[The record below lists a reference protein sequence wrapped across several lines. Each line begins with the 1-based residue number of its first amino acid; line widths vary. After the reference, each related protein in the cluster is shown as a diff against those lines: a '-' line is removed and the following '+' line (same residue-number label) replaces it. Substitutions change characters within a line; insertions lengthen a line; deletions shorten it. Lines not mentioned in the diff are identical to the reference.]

1 MTILEKTPTRLVVQA
16 GPQTGKF
23 LVAVFMLVISGFM
36 IIGPQST
43 VFTCQRHDDG
53 TGECTLNEY
62 RLIGSS
68 QLSFKLEAIQ
78 AVTIETSYTTNR
90 GNRVTIYELTLKM
103 ATGKFKLSA
112 NNLQTQQY
120 QSAEQIN
127 AFLQDTTQRELEIK
141 PNAGMDFLPFG
152 LIFIALAAW
161 QGGVALLVSTLT
173 FDRAAA
179 QLTIKHH
186 WLITRATTYP
196 LAKVES
202 TRLVVTPASRRQRET
217 KSVYILMKSGELLST
232 SMPYQDGLM
241 PTIRAYLETP
251 KPAATEA
258 DKPPAPHSPQP
269 AHRVKYR
276 RAKRPKHDSPTTPQN

>member
-1 MTILEKTPTRLVVQA
+1 MTILEKTPTRLVIQS
-16 GPQTGKF
+16 GPKVGR
-23 LVAVFMLVISGFM
+23 LLAAVFMLVISGFM
-36 IIGPQST
+36 LIGPQSA
-43 VFTCQRHDDG
+43 VFSCQRHDDG

-78 AVTIETSYTTNR
+78 AVTVETSYTLSR
-90 GNRVTIYELTLKM
+90 GNRVTIYELTLKTP
-103 ATGKFKLSA
+103 TGTFKLSA

-120 QSAEQIN
+120 QSAERIN
-127 AFLQDTTQRELEIK
+127 AFLKDTRQREFEIK
-141 PNAGMDFLPFG
+141 PNVSMDFLPFS
-152 LIFIALAAW
+152 LIFMAMAAW

-179 QLTIKHH
+179 ELTIKHH

-202 TRLVVTPASRRQRET
+202 TRLVVTPASRHQRET
-217 KSVYILMKSGELLST
+217 KSVHILMKSGDMLST

-241 PTIRAYLETP
+241 PTIRDYLEKP
-251 KPAATEA
+251 KPAATEPA
-258 DKPPAPHSPQP
+258 NQPAPRAPQP
-269 AHRVKYR
+269 ARRVKYR
-276 RAKRPKHDSPTTPQN
+276 RARQPKHEQ